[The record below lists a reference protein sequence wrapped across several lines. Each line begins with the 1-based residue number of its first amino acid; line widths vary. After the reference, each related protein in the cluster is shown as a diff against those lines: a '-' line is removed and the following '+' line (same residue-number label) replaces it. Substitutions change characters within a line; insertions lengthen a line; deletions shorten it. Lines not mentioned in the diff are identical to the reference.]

1 MSDEVAELKRENAKL
16 RLEANLRK
24 SLANQLERQKQVA
37 NEAKIE
43 LEEKHRNLI
52 SSLNYAARIQQTILP
67 TDDAV
72 QQVFPGSYIFWR
84 PQFIVGGDAYFM
96 RRPSSEVGAVF
107 GVYDCTG
114 HGVPGAFMTLLA
126 ERALDAGVE
135 ASSSEDNSQER
146 AGAILTYVD
155 EFIRAEVNA
164 NDGTSSND
172 GMDAFLLDYRPG
184 GNSFYASANFKVF
197 SQIEDKFIELE
208 SDEAS
213 IGYRMEPGEER
224 LVFKTRALDLSDTES
239 LVIVSDGILDQKG
252 GAKGLSLGRRRLLRL
267 LEEAVV
273 KDRSLPRLDGARLM
287 SAIEDYQGDEEQR
300 DDMTLIVLSLPK
312 EIQDA

>member
-1 MSDEVAELKRENAKL
+1 MSDEVAELKKENAKL

-37 NEAKIE
+37 NEAKVQ

-67 TDDAV
+67 TDEAV
-72 QQVFPGSYIFWR
+72 QKVFPGSYIFWR

-96 RRPSSEVGAVF
+96 RRPSSGAGAIF

-135 ASSSEDNSQER
+135 VTSKEGETQDR
-146 AGAILTYVD
+146 AGRILTYVD

-184 GNSFYASANFKVF
+184 GSSFYASANFKVF
-197 SQIEDKFIELE
+197 AQIDGKFIALE
-208 SDEAS
+208 SDESS
-213 IGYRMEPGEER
+213 IGYRMEPGERRSEFR
-224 LVFKTRALDLSDTES
+224 TRTLELSDTES

-252 GAKGLSLGRRRLLRL
+252 GAKGLSLGRRRLLHL
-267 LEEAVV
+267 LEGAML
-273 KDRSLPRLDGARLM
+273 KDSSPPRLDGAHLM
-287 SAIEDYQGDEEQR
+287 SSIEDYQGDEEQR
-300 DDMTLIVLSLPK
+300 DDMTIIVLSLSK
-312 EIQDA
+312 

>member
-1 MSDEVAELKRENAKL
+1 MSDEVAELKKENAKL

-72 QQVFPGSYIFWR
+72 QNVFPGSYIFWR

-96 RRPSSEVGAVF
+96 RRPSSGAGAVF

-135 ASSSEDNSQER
+135 ASGSKGNSQDR
-146 AGAILTYVD
+146 AGTILAYVD

-184 GNSFYASANFKVF
+184 ETSFYASANFRVF
-197 SQIEDKFIELE
+197 AEVDDEFTELE
-208 SDEAS
+208 SDESS
-213 IGYRMEPGEER
+213 IGYRMEPGEDKA
-224 LVFKTRALDLSDTES
+224 VFKAS
-239 LVIVSDGILDQKG
+239 LLTFLG
-252 GAKGLSLGRRRLLRL
+252 SL
-267 LEEAVV
+267 
-273 KDRSLPRLDGARLM
+273 
-287 SAIEDYQGDEEQR
+287 
-300 DDMTLIVLSLPK
+300 K
-312 EIQDA
+312 E

>member
-1 MSDEVAELKRENAKL
+1 MSDEVAELKKENAKL

-72 QQVFPGSYIFWR
+72 KQVFPGSYIFWR

-96 RRPSSEVGAVF
+96 RQPPAEEGAVF

-135 ASSSEDNSQER
+135 ASGSESNSQDR
-146 AGAILTYVD
+146 AGAILRYVD

-184 GNSFYASANFKVF
+184 ETSFYASANFKVF
-197 SQIEDKFIELE
+197 VQVDDEFTELE
-208 SDEAS
+208 SDESS
-213 IGYRMEPGEER
+213 IGYRMEPGEDR
-224 LVFKTRALDLSDTES
+224 AVFKTRALDLSVTKS

-267 LEEAVV
+267 LQDAMV
-273 KDRSLPRLDGARLM
+273 KDNGLPCLDGERLM
-287 SAIEDYQGDEEQR
+287 AAIEDYQGEEEQR

-312 EIQDA
+312 